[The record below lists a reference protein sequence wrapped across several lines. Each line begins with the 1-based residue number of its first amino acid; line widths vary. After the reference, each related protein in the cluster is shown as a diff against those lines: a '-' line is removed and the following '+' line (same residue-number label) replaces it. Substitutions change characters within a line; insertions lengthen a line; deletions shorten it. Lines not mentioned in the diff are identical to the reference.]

1 MTDSGEP
8 SPDGT
13 GTSMPFEHMTHELGT
28 TVPTSPTAGPP
39 RPAKGDATA
48 AQFFTHPAPA
58 PATRATPSTRPWPPP
73 PPIPPPPASPARTAP
88 ISEPPAFAYPYPPPA
103 EAPAPSPAPV
113 ESPAS
118 RPPPAPGRRPWVVV
132 ALVAALLG
140 ALVGGGVGAV
150 VASRGHRTTVLR
162 QVVGPNTSIIT
173 HPATVRQVLAKV
185 QDAVVSIRT
194 NLGAGTG
201 MIIAPDGEVV
211 TNNHVIE
218 GATAITVT
226 LFNSTTARPATLLGH
241 DATNDVA
248 VLRVQDVSGLPTVT
262 LGDSSRSQVGDD
274 VVAIGNALNLPG
286 GPTVTVG
293 IISALGRTL
302 PDPRQPQNL
311 IQTDAA
317 INPGNSG
324 GPLVDS
330 SGDVVG
336 MNTLVI
342 QAANSQELAQNLG
355 FAIPVDNIKPLIPD
369 LAKGINRNP
378 GFLGAGVEDMTPQI
392 ATRLGIATDR
402 GGLLATVAAGGP
414 AARAGLQA
422 NDVITNFD
430 GKAVTGSSQLVTLI
444 RGRQPGDKVTVTYVR
459 GSETKT
465 TTVTLGS
472 VPAIETP

>member
-1 MTDSGEP
+1 
-8 SPDGT
+8 
-13 GTSMPFEHMTHELGT
+13 
-28 TVPTSPTAGPP
+28 TVPNSPTARPP
-39 RPAKGDATA
+39 RPVKGDATA
-48 AQFFTHPAPA
+48 AQFFAH
-58 PATRATPSTRPWPPP
+58 
-73 PPIPPPPASPARTAP
+73 PPPAGA
-88 ISEPPAFAYPYPPPA
+88 PAFAYPYPPPA
-103 EAPAPSPAPV
+103 ATPAPGT
-113 ESPAS
+113 
-118 RPPPAPGRRPWVVV
+118 PPAPRWLVV
-132 ALVAALLG
+132 ALVAALIG
-140 ALVGGGVGAV
+140 ALLGGGVVAV
-150 VASRGHRTTVLR
+150 VVGRGHQTTVLR
-162 QVVGPNTSIIT
+162 QVVGPNTSVIT
-173 HPATVRQVLAKV
+173 HPATVQQVLAKV

-201 MIIAPDGEVV
+201 MIITSDGEVV

-218 GATAITVT
+218 GSTTITVT

-248 VLRVQDVSGLPTVT
+248 VLRVQDVTGLPTVT
-262 LGDSSRSQVGDD
+262 LGDSSKSQVGDD

-286 GPTVTVG
+286 GPTVTAG
-293 IISALGRTL
+293 IISALGRSL

-324 GPLVDS
+324 GPLVNS
-330 SGDVVG
+330 AGEVVG

-355 FAIPVDNIKPLIPD
+355 FAIAVNNIKPLIPD

-378 GFLGAGVEDMTPQI
+378 GFIGAGVEDMTSQI
-392 ATRLGIATDR
+392 AARLGVATDT
-402 GGLLATVAAGGP
+402 GGFLASVAAGGP
-414 AARAGLQA
+414 AAKAGLQA
-422 NDVITNFD
+422 NDVITSFD

-444 RGRQPGDKVTVTYVR
+444 RGHQPGDKVSVTYVR
-459 GSETKT
+459 GPATKT